1 MIIRGTLTQKKQM
14 SILDYLFNYQTPR
27 LWITF
32 KKTINSFNWT
42 ITAPVFVGKKPYLIV
57 WENVIHYY
65 KRKSKCKF
73 EIFLRQNIVPCHSC
87 QINFFLIIEL
97 SFCKHEL
104 NLTRRGE
111 GKIFPRS
118 NMYPWNPK
126 IYLFGR
132 NLQGRYISMYFLA
145 NANNQAIRGR
155 NACVK
160 FEGNLFLIAH
170 LWKFVS
176 NYIVWFH
183 VSLFVPNLKLTQL
196 TSRRVRRRVLK

>member
-1 MIIRGTLTQKKQM
+1 MNNFQ
-14 SILDYLFNYQTPR
+14 N
-27 LWITF
+27 
-32 KKTINSFNWT
+32 TINSFNWT
-42 ITAPVFVGKKPYLIV
+42 ITAPVFVGKKLYLIV

-73 EIFLRQNIVPCHSC
+73 EIFLRQNIVPCHSS
-87 QINFFLIIEL
+87 QMNFFLIIEL

-104 NLTRRGE
+104 NLTRKGE
-111 GKIFPRS
+111 GKNFPRS
-118 NMYPWNPK
+118 KMYPRTPK

-132 NLQGRYISMYFLA
+132 NLQGRYILYFLA
-145 NANNQAIRGR
+145 EANNQAITER

-160 FEGNLFLIAH
+160 YEEYLFLIAH

-183 VSLFVPNLKLTQL
+183 VS
-196 TSRRVRRRVLK
+196 